1 MNVSA
6 ILSTSGA
13 DSAQIDI
20 VEKLQRMLEGIKG
33 LNPAL
38 AGTPSPPVTLESNIS
53 PKPTTPKAVP
63 PPKPGS
69 LDAAVLRRRAALA
82 RDSARNLESCISRLP
97 LPSTSTATTTT
108 TSVAKSSSKTPVTTT
123 TSSSPAATARD
134 DSAPTTSAS
143 VDRQPRNSS
152 GSHQRRRESDG
163 CVSACPGEDNVV
175 ADRRLCAA
183 LSSEVRPSGDADYG
197 ACFVC
202 RIAKRLSWD
211 WEGSEGGVGGSL
223 DSNKLVPK
231 RRFFL
236 LTEVVFLLTCPSTNS
251 GVNLLIIQSLAY
263 LLLII
268 SFICGSEGA
277 CGNVWDAIVRFRDGI
292 AINRESDGEL
302 FPCRQSQAEVLTKT
316 SRETLPND
324 VNGEFFGSISQMHF
338 RASGE
343 ARFWCLIF

>member
-152 GSHQRRRESDG
+152 GSHQRFEGLRRRRGLFAGTAGVLSRLVLDHRQLRYEQCQPVGPNRG
-163 CVSACPGEDNVV
+163 CSCRSAIKNLADSASQPHGSLSPHFSYPLTERRLHQRKQPAESACDERNGNIAGNPKKRSPAKLCV
-175 ADRRLCAA
+175 A
-183 LSSEVRPSGDADYG
+183 
-197 ACFVC
+197 
-202 RIAKRLSWD
+202 
-211 WEGSEGGVGGSL
+211 
-223 DSNKLVPK
+223 
-231 RRFFL
+231 
-236 LTEVVFLLTCPSTNS
+236 
-251 GVNLLIIQSLAY
+251 
-263 LLLII
+263 
-268 SFICGSEGA
+268 
-277 CGNVWDAIVRFRDGI
+277 
-292 AINRESDGEL
+292 
-302 FPCRQSQAEVLTKT
+302 
-316 SRETLPND
+316 
-324 VNGEFFGSISQMHF
+324 
-338 RASGE
+338 
-343 ARFWCLIF
+343 